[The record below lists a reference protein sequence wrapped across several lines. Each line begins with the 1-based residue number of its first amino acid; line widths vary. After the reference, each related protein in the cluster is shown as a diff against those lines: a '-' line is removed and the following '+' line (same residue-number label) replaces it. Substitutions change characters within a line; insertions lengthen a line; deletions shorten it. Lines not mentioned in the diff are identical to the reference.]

1 MSIENLE
8 QLNAT
13 HMDVLREVGNI
24 GAGNAATSLSAM
36 LDRTVDMSTPSV
48 KILDIND
55 ATDTL
60 GGAENVVVGI
70 LGKLKGDIDG
80 LIVFMIAQ
88 DFALAAINFLLQNR
102 TEDCTELTDIE
113 FSVLAE
119 IGNIMISAYIG
130 AISALS
136 GLEIL
141 TSVPAVNVDMVGSL
155 LSVPAI
161 VMEDY
166 SDKIIYIEND
176 FMNTE
181 ESITANML
189 LMPSID
195 SLNKIMVGLGI
206 A

>member
-13 HMDVLREVGNI
+13 HIDVLREVGNI
-24 GAGNAATSLSAM
+24 GAGSAATSLSAM

-102 TEDCTELTDIE
+102 TEDCMELTDIE

-189 LMPSID
+189 LMPSIE

>member
-13 HMDVLREVGNI
+13 HIDVLREVGNI

-36 LDRTVDMSTPSV
+36 LDRSVDMSTPSV

-102 TEDCTELTDIE
+102 TEDCMELTDIE

-189 LMPSID
+189 LMPSIE

>member
-102 TEDCTELTDIE
+102 TEDCMELTDIE

>member
-13 HMDVLREVGNI
+13 HIDVLREVGNI

-102 TEDCTELTDIE
+102 TEDCMELTDIE

-141 TSVPAVNVDMVGSL
+141 TRRLM
-155 LSVPAI
+155 
-161 VMEDY
+161 
-166 SDKIIYIEND
+166 
-176 FMNTE
+176 
-181 ESITANML
+181 SIWWVL
-189 LMPSID
+189 F
-195 SLNKIMVGLGI
+195 
-206 A
+206 

>member
-1 MSIENLE
+1 MTIENLE
-8 QLNAT
+8 QLNDI
-13 HMDVLREVGNI
+13 HLDVLREVGNI

-36 LDRTVDMSTPSV
+36 LDRMVDMSTPSV
-48 KILDIND
+48 KIVDINK
-55 ATDTL
+55 ATESL
-60 GGAENVVVGI
+60 GGPENVVVGI

-80 LIVFMIAQ
+80 LIVFMIEQ
-88 DFALAAINFLLQNR
+88 NFALAAINFLLQNR
-102 TEDCTELTDIE
+102 TENCTELTDIE

-119 IGNIMISAYIG
+119 IGNIMISSYIS

-176 FMNTE
+176 FMNIDE
-181 ESITANML
+181 RITANML

>member
-13 HMDVLREVGNI
+13 HIDVLREVGNI

-102 TEDCTELTDIE
+102 TEDCMELTDIE

-189 LMPSID
+189 LMPSIE

>member
-1 MSIENLE
+1 
-8 QLNAT
+8 
-13 HMDVLREVGNI
+13 
-24 GAGNAATSLSAM
+24 
-36 LDRTVDMSTPSV
+36 
-48 KILDIND
+48 
-55 ATDTL
+55 
-60 GGAENVVVGI
+60 
-70 LGKLKGDIDG
+70 
-80 LIVFMIAQ
+80 
-88 DFALAAINFLLQNR
+88 
-102 TEDCTELTDIE
+102 
-113 FSVLAE
+113 
-119 IGNIMISAYIG
+119 MISAYIG

-189 LMPSID
+189 LMPSIE

>member
-13 HMDVLREVGNI
+13 HIDVLREVGNI